1 MREDLALRQLAK
13 QTLSLN
19 RFLAAKEIAS
29 IHLFRNQTDLS
40 RYQDM
45 YLSYLYFYHNINAD
59 ISQQKVSDIVLKE
72 IIYEDAYALWKTK
85 HADKADESPEA
96 NKKQEVSL
104 VFGD

>member
-1 MREDLALRQLAK
+1 MREDLLLRKLAK

-19 RFLAAKEIAS
+19 HFLAAKEIAS

-45 YLSYLYFYHNINAD
+45 YLSYLYFYHNLNID
-59 ISQQKVSDIVLKE
+59 ISMKKVSEVVLKD
-72 IIYEDAYALWKTK
+72 IIYEDAYTLWKTK
-85 HADKADESPEA
+85 HEDKTDESLDA

-104 VFGD
+104 VFDD